1 MSWECVSYWI
11 EHHPGLASWVQ
22 AVGSIAA
29 ILAAVWIA
37 SSDSRLRRKAETA
50 AKKDAVVRAIAVVG
64 EASLRVN
71 AAIEGLKNLNVQREM
86 MNTIAASLSQS
97 QQHLKEVILSQGVDS
112 MIYTQIFLT
121 RIAVEDAAH
130 LLHAIARQVDCEEEY
145 LHPVEERLNQINSA
159 HNALISLQ

>member
-50 AKKDAVVRAIAVVG
+50 AKREAAVRAIAVVG
-64 EASLRVN
+64 EAGLRVN
-71 AAIEGLKNLNVQREM
+71 AAIESMKNLNVHREM

-112 MIYTQIFLT
+112 MIYTQLFLT

-130 LLHAIARQVDCEEEY
+130 LLHAIAREVDYEEEA
-145 LHPVEERLNQINSA
+145 LHPVEDRLNQINAA
-159 HNALISLQ
+159 HTALISLQ